1 MTRNIG
7 CPPGRGVTLIG
18 YRGTGKSTVG
28 QILADR
34 LNWRFVDADLEIEA
48 RAGRSI
54 RAIFAD
60 WGEEVFRD
68 WEEKTLAELTST
80 IPDAVIATGGGVVL
94 RETNRRRI
102 REFGFVVWLRADP
115 AELACR
121 LAADE
126 HGLADRPPLTVAGT
140 LTEIA
145 QVLERRLPLYREL
158 ADAVIETGG
167 KTPDEVVGAILG
179 TWAR

>member
-1 MTRNIG
+1 MTHNPG
-7 CPPGRGVTLIG
+7 CPPGRGVALIG

-28 QILADR
+28 QILADG
-34 LNWRFVDADLEIEA
+34 LNRRFVDADHEIEA
-48 RAGRSI
+48 RTGRSI
-54 RAIFAD
+54 RAVFAD
-60 WGEEVFRD
+60 WGEAVFRD

-80 IPDAVIATGGGVVL
+80 FPEAVIATGGGVVL

-115 AELACR
+115 AELARR
-121 LAADE
+121 LATDE
-126 HGLADRPPLTVAGT
+126 RGLAGRPPLTTAGT

-145 QVLERRLPLYREL
+145 QVLEQRLRLYDEL

-167 KTPDEVVGAILG
+167 KTPDEVVGAIFDC
-179 TWAR
+179 WAR